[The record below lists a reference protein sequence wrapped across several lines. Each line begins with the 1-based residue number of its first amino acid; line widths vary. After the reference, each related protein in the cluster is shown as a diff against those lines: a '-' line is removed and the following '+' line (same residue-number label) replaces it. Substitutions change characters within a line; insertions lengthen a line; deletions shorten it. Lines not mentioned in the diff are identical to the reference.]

1 MISSLLIYTH
11 GGHLKFNSLIILFM
25 CYLASCATV
34 TDEKITVLKT
44 NTPQISPA
52 LQNSTDHFLKRK
64 VAIARFSNETK
75 HGASFLRNESEDTV
89 GKQATDILSARLVS
103 TGKFLMVERTDL
115 GKITKEQETFKV
127 DSNLV
132 GADQLI
138 IGSVSEFGR
147 KDTSEVG
154 IFSRTMKQKVYA
166 KVNVR
171 LVDVKTGQ
179 ILFSQEGEGE
189 ALSEVGKTFGVGEE
203 AGYDSTLDDKALS
216 AAISKLVSNLIE
228 NLLDH
233 PWTGYILSKEDDS
246 YIIGGGAS
254 QGIKKGNKFGVFTLG
269 RSIKNPQ
276 TGILIKMPGK
286 KIAELE
292 VQKTSGK
299 DSNEISFCSLVSGNL
314 KSNLSEYEIMENEK

>member
-1 MISSLLIYTH
+1 MKAKVLFVFVISAIV
-11 GGHLKFNSLIILFM
+11 G
-25 CYLASCATV
+25 CATV
-34 TDEKITVLKT
+34 TDEKVTVVKN
-44 NTPQISPA
+44 NTPQISPTI
-52 LQNSTDHFLKRK
+52 QNSFERGLKRK

-75 HGASFLRNESEDTV
+75 HGGSFLRNENEDTV
-89 GKQATDILSARLVS
+89 GKQAMDILSSRLSS
-103 TGKFLMVERTDL
+103 TGKFLMIERADL
-115 GKITKEQETFKV
+115 GKIKKEQETFKI
-127 DSNLV
+127 DNELV

-154 IFSRTMKQKVYA
+154 VFSRTLKQKVYA

-189 ALSEVGKTFGVGEE
+189 AISEVGKTFGVGEE

-233 PWTGYILSKEDDS
+233 PWKSHILSKEDDS
-246 YIIGGGAS
+246 FIIAGGAS
-254 QGIKKGNKFGVFTLG
+254 QGIKVGNSFGVFTVG
-269 RSIKNPQ
+269 KKIKNPQ
-276 TGILIKMPGK
+276 TGINVQLPGK
-286 KIAELE
+286 KVADLKVIS
-292 VQKTSGK
+292 TSGK
-299 DSNEISFCSLVSGNL
+299 DQNEISICTLISGSLKGNL
-314 KSNLSEYEIMENEK
+314 NEYEIMENSK